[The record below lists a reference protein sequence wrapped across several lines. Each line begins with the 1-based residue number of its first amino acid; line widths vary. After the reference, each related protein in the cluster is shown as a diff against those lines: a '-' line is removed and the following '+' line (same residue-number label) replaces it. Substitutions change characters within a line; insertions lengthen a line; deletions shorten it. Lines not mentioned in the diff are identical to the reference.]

1 MCDIPLWLGGVNV
14 FLVLAIGI
22 VGIVS
27 VRWMIRSLSWMMAHL
42 RGSGDRVEP
51 ADTPKVE
58 DLLSELKT
66 VGIVSGDQLGICLGL
81 QTYELMRIESD
92 HQENERRKQKMLDL
106 WL

>member
-1 MCDIPLWLGGVNV
+1 M
-14 FLVLAIGI
+14 
-22 VGIVS
+22 
-27 VRWMIRSLSWMMAHL
+27 
-42 RGSGDRVEP
+42 EP

-66 VGIVSGDQLGICLGL
+66 VTNWHQLGICLGL

-106 WL
+106 WLRRKPDAGWRDVVSALQLMEEDRVAESVRQNYIRGEGISRL